1 MRILTVD
8 NNTFLLSK
16 MPDQITEDIS
26 FSVLDNSN
34 PKDPDFFFMPLI
46 FIESFS
52 SPAIVLEIGGH
63 EISMPLDWSVAVGD
77 SESGYDLQIIPLTS
91 LSDRG
96 FEAFSLNPLSGFR
109 PEFLSIN
116 VINFYNDVKW
126 YFPKVKNNQLI
137 TTPLTDLPKSN
148 CVFFIKDVSR
158 QCESIDHS
166 LLY

>member
-1 MRILTVD
+1 MRILTVE

-16 MPDQITEDIS
+16 MPEQITEDIS

-34 PKDPDFFFMPLI
+34 PKEPDFFFMPLI

-52 SPAIVLEIGGH
+52 SPAIVLEIGGQ
-63 EISMPLDWSVAVGD
+63 EISMPLDWSMAVGD
-77 SESGYDLQIIPLTS
+77 QESGSNLEIISLTS

-96 FEAFSLNPLSGFR
+96 FEAFMFNPLEGFKGD
-109 PEFLSIN
+109 FASIK

-137 TTPLTDLPKSN
+137 TTPLTDGPNPK

-158 QCESIDHS
+158 QCETIEHT

>member
-1 MRILTVD
+1 MRILTVE

-16 MPDQITEDIS
+16 MPEQITEDIS

-34 PKDPDFFFMPLI
+34 PKEPDFFFMPLI

-52 SPAIVLEIGGH
+52 SPAIVLEIGGQ
-63 EISMPLDWSVAVGD
+63 EISMPLDWSMAVGD
-77 SESGYDLQIIPLTS
+77 QESGSNLEIISLTS

-96 FEAFSLNPLSGFR
+96 FEAFVFNPLEGFKGDFA
-109 PEFLSIN
+109 PIK

-137 TTPLTDLPKSN
+137 TTPLTDGFKPK
-148 CVFFIKDVSR
+148 CAFFIKDVSR
-158 QCESIDHS
+158 QCETIEHT